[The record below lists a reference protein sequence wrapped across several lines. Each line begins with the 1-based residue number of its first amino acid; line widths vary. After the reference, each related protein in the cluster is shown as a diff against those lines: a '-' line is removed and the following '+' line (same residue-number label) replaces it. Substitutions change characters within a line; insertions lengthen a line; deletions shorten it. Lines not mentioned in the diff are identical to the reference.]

1 MDSNPPEVNFDYEAT
16 LADRKYFFNI
26 NNTTFI
32 KRTLRRSEWM
42 YNMTGN
48 LVVPSTTMRY
58 RLENE
63 ASCLKYLA
71 TTNIPIANLQGIFQ
85 DDGAMY
91 LMTQYIEGVSMTHLE
106 PEQKSIVKRELEGY
120 LDMLKSLK
128 SKTPGIPG
136 STLICPHYRFFKD
149 QRKMSVWRIKDNVQ
163 LGDGEEEFV
172 FCHNDLGQ
180 HNVIVDPET
189 LKIKA
194 IIDWEFSGF
203 FPGWFE
209 AAFWEK
215 PGPANNVGNEDR
227 LREWLVKWCDEVE
240 TTWPSSWLTQMKKP
254 VDERKGAGGST
265 SNEVEMTG
273 LASPPPTPTT
283 LLGPSK

>member
-1 MDSNPPEVNFDYEAT
+1 MDSNPPEPNFDYEAT
-16 LADRKYFFNI
+16 LTDRKYFFNI
-26 NNTTFI
+26 NDTTFI
-32 KRTLRRSEWM
+32 KRTLRRSEWV
-42 YNMTGN
+42 YNITGN

-63 ASCLKYLA
+63 VGCLKFLA

-91 LMTQYIEGVSMTHLE
+91 LMTRYVNGISMDNLE
-106 PEQKSIVKRELEGY
+106 PEQKSIVKMELEEY
-120 LDMLKSLK
+120 LVKLKSLR
-128 SKTPGIPG
+128 SKTPGTPG
-136 STLICPHYRFFKD
+136 AMFICPHYRFFRGWK
-149 QRKMSVWRIKDNVQ
+149 KMGLWKVKDNVE
-163 LGDGEEEFV
+163 LEDGEEEFV

-203 FPGWFE
+203 FPSWFE
-209 AAFWEK
+209 AAFWEN
-215 PGPANNVGNEDR
+215 PGPANDVGDEDR

-240 TTWPSSWLTQMKKP
+240 TSWPSSWLVEMKKKP
-254 VDERKGAGGST
+254 YEQEKAVGST
-265 SNEVEMTG
+265 SNDVVMAG

-283 LLGPSK
+283 LL

>member
-1 MDSNPPEVNFDYEAT
+1 MDSNPPETNYDYEAT

-26 NNTTFI
+26 NDTTFI

-42 YNMTGN
+42 YTKTGN

-63 ASCLKYLA
+63 AACLNYLA
-71 TTNIPIANLQGIFQ
+71 STNIPIAKLQGIFQ
-85 DDGAMY
+85 DDGAVY
-91 LMTQYIEGVSMTHLE
+91 LMTQHIDGVSMTHLE
-106 PEQKSIVKRELEGY
+106 PEQKNVVKEELNEY
-120 LDMLKSLK
+120 LDKLRSLR

-136 STLICPHYRFFKD
+136 TTLICPHYRVFSGWKKLGVWKVKD
-149 QRKMSVWRIKDNVQ
+149 DAK
-163 LGDGEEEFV
+163 LEEGEEDFV

-180 HNVIVDPET
+180 HNVIVDPDT

-203 FPGWFE
+203 FPRWFE

-215 PGPANNVGNEDR
+215 PGPANNVGDEDR

-240 TTWPSSWLTQMKKP
+240 TTWPSAWLTQMKKE
-254 VDERKGAGGST
+254 VDEPKQKGGST
-265 SNEVEMTG
+265 SNDVEMTG

-283 LLGPSK
+283 LVGPTK